1 MAVKHLKAKTQ
12 SFFEKAFPERQIY
25 HRSGGSV
32 RYVSISPWRQ
42 AMMAG
47 LATLVVGWC
56 LFATVAVLLRGPAIE
71 FQASGGSGGDRR
83 SARLERDLRQAKAA
97 EQTALALLEKRS
109 EDFSRAMSEAETRH
123 KTLKRVLA
131 NLQGQ
136 DTSSATAL
144 AGDNATLLVD
154 STIEEGDAR
163 QSRLEEVASVANDT
177 GGFRARTDKLILE
190 QAAFLDE
197 AEDEAVQ
204 RAERARGIFRLT
216 GVSAA
221 RVLEQAGMGG
231 PLVEVGALAA
241 ANIPTSNDVFGRRV
255 YELEARLHEAQ
266 QYEKVIHSLP
276 LGAPVAPPYRET
288 SGFGYRSDP
297 FNRKTAFHEGADLAA
312 YYGAPILSTAPG
324 KVTFAGTRGGYG
336 RVVEIDH
343 GSGFK
348 TRYGHLNSISVKTGQ
363 SVAIGQKVGTM
374 GSTGRS
380 TGPHLHYEV
389 YYRGKSYDPIKFLRA
404 GKHVYEG

>member
-1 MAVKHLKAKTQ
+1 MAVKHIKAKTQ

-47 LATLVVGWC
+47 LATLIVGWC

-71 FQASGGSGGDRR
+71 FQTAGSDRK

-109 EDFSRAMSEAETRH
+109 EDFSRAMSEAEIRH

-136 DTSSATAL
+136 DTASATAL
-144 AGDNATLLVD
+144 NGDSATLLVD

-163 QSRLEEVASVANDT
+163 QSRPEPVMAVNADT

-190 QAAFLDE
+190 QASFLDE
-197 AEDEAVQ
+197 AEDEAVE

-216 GVSAA
+216 GVSAS

-231 PLVEVGALAA
+231 PLVEVAGLAA
-241 ANIPTSNDVFGRRV
+241 ADIPAPNDTFGRRV

-266 QYEKVIHSLP
+266 QYEKIIHSLP
-276 LGAPVAPPYRET
+276 LGAPVDPPYRET
-288 SGFGYRSDP
+288 SGFGYRADP

-312 YYGAPILSTAPG
+312 YYGAPILATAPG
-324 KVTFAGTRGGYG
+324 KVTYAGTRGGYG

-363 SVAIGQKVGTM
+363 TVAIGQKVGTM